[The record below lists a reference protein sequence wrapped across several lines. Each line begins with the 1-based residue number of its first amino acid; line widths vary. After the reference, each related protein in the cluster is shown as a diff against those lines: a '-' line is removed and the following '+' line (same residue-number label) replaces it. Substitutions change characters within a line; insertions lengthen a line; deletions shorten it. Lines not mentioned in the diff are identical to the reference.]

1 MNSQQKERVVIDD
14 VDQALSLLDGKI
26 KKEGTSCTHG
36 PRQKCVGCLPLDPY
50 DEKYLADKGIKHMS
64 FHSYVHKLSDLHG
77 KGTRSKNMLET
88 LNYKINLDCHRHR
101 PFPEGICTECRPPT
115 VTLSRQPFRHVDNI
129 EFENDSIVN
138 EFLNFW
144 RNSSCQ
150 RIGFLIG
157 KYEQFSEVPLGIKA
171 VVCAIYEPLQNSNE
185 NSVGFEIN
193 ENGEENGEEEK
204 KNLNVKVDQLCSW
217 LGMKRVGWIFTDL
230 CSESRTLGTVK
241 CIRNED
247 SFLLSASECITAGN
261 LQSHFKNATNYC
273 DTGYFGSKFVTVV
286 ASGNSSKGIDLHGY
300 QVSNQCTAMVEAN
313 ILCPTKTHPELA
325 WARETPLNEKH
336 YITSV
341 QYTEKNERG
350 EEVFRDGRP
359 MPVEYLLV
367 DVPCG
372 VRKVLNYTFP
382 RGKEGKEFPVENR
395 SEIGQTQELND
406 ISKYFNS
413 FKFPD
418 QFLEM
423 ASNFH
428 FLLFLYTNNFVPF
441 SKEEIKNLAQ
451 IVVKKD
457 ENEAKKWLQE
467 STNFATL
474 IMLIGEIGREIP
486 RTKIKTTTTTSQ
498 TNNNVVAGGVG
509 AAGGSS
515 SGNNNNEASGQQQ
528 QPEWTCKHCTMLNP
542 ENLVDCSMCS
552 LPRN

>member
-1 MNSQQKERVVIDD
+1 
-14 VDQALSLLDGKI
+14 
-26 KKEGTSCTHG
+26 
-36 PRQKCVGCLPLDPY
+36 
-50 DEKYLADKGIKHMS
+50 MS

-88 LNYKINLDCHRHR
+88 LNYKINLDCHRHM

-129 EFENDSIVN
+129 EFEMTP
-138 EFLNFW
+138 F
-144 RNSSCQ
+144 
-150 RIGFLIG
+150 
-157 KYEQFSEVPLGIKA
+157 EVSLGIKA

-204 KNLNVKVDQLCSW
+204 KYLNVKVDQLCSW
-217 LGMKRVGWIFTDL
+217 LGMKRIGWIFTDL
-230 CSESRTLGTVK
+230 WNESTTLGTVK
-241 CIRNED
+241 CIRNEDSFLLSASECITAGNLQSHFKNATNYCDTGYFGSKFVTVVASGNSELNDISKYFNSFKFPEQFLEMASNFHFLLFLYTNNFVPFSKEEIKNLAQIVVKKDENEAKKWLQEITNFATLIMLIGEIGRQIPRTKIKTTTKTTATSKTNNNVVGDD

-359 MPVEYLLV
+359 MPVGYLLV

-372 VRKVLNYTFP
+372 VRKVPNYTFP
-382 RGKEGKEFPVENR
+382 RG
-395 SEIGQTQELND
+395 
-406 ISKYFNS
+406 Y
-413 FKFPD
+413 
-418 QFLEM
+418 
-423 ASNFH
+423 
-428 FLLFLYTNNFVPF
+428 
-441 SKEEIKNLAQ
+441 
-451 IVVKKD
+451 
-457 ENEAKKWLQE
+457 
-467 STNFATL
+467 
-474 IMLIGEIGREIP
+474 LIGI
-486 RTKIKTTTTTSQ
+486 
-498 TNNNVVAGGVG
+498 
-509 AAGGSS
+509 
-515 SGNNNNEASGQQQ
+515 
-528 QPEWTCKHCTMLNP
+528 HM
-542 ENLVDCSMCS
+542 
-552 LPRN
+552 

>member
-1 MNSQQKERVVIDD
+1 MNSQPKRVVIDD

-36 PRQKCVGCLPLDPY
+36 PRQRCVGCLPLDPY

-77 KGTRSKNMLET
+77 KGTRTKNMLET

-144 RNSSCQ
+144 RNSRCQ

-157 KYEQFSEVPLGIKA
+157 KYEQFTEVPLGIKA
-171 VVCAIYEPLQNSNE
+171 VVYAIYEPSQNSNE

-193 ENGEENGEEEK
+193 EENK
-204 KNLNVKVDQLCSW
+204 DKNNLNNAVDQLCSW
-217 LGMKRVGWIFTDL
+217 LGMKRIGWIFTDL
-230 CSESRTLGTVK
+230 WNESRTLGTVR

-247 SFLLSASECITAGN
+247 SFLLSASECITAGS

-325 WARETPLNEKH
+325 WAREKPLNEKH

-382 RGKEGKEFPVENR
+382 ISRGKEFPVENR
-395 SEIGQTQELND
+395 SEIGQTQELHD
-406 ISKYFNS
+406 IAKYFNS
-413 FKFPD
+413 FKLPD
-418 QFLEM
+418 QFLVM
-423 ASNFH
+423 ASDFH
-428 FLLFLYTNNFVPF
+428 FLLFLLTNNFVEFP
-441 SKEEIKNLAQ
+441 KEEIKELAQ
-451 IVVKKD
+451 IVSKKED
-457 ENEAKKWLQE
+457 KEAKKWATENTSL
-467 STNFATL
+467 ATL
-474 IMLIGEIGREIP
+474 CMLIGEIGRQSP
-486 RTKIKTTTTTSQ
+486 RVTSTKITSTTSQ
-498 TNNNVVAGGVG
+498 TNNNNNITGGVG
-509 AAGGSS
+509 GSNSGG
-515 SGNNNNEASGQQQ
+515 G
-528 QPEWTCKHCTMLNP
+528 QPEWTCKHCTMLNSA
-542 ENLVDCSMCS
+542 NLVDCSMCS
-552 LPRN
+552 LPRS